1 MNPKFFTVE
10 EANALIPF
18 LETTVERIIRNKQ
31 QYLWLQEEV
40 SILRLIVD
48 CGADKENTDAEV
60 LNQKAS
66 ALKSVD
72 REIDKDDRPPHPV
85 AFDLQGDK
93 LRILIRNFAVAHRQC
108 RQTVVLMQQSIT
120 ALYEQRC
127 GGGVATLVVDPH
139 GSAGDREVICAC

>member
-31 QYLWLQEEV
+31 QYLWLQEEI

-72 REIDKDDRPPHPV
+72 REIEKGKAAINETGCIIRGEDK
-85 AFDLQGDK
+85 G
-93 LRILIRNFAVAHRQC
+93 LIDFFSIQNN
-108 RQTVVLMQQSIT
+108 TVVYLCWERGEDSIGFWHSIHDDFESRQP
-120 ALYEQRC
+120 LLRS
-127 GGGVATLVVDPH
+127 P
-139 GSAGDREVICAC
+139 SA